1 MQRGRMLSL
10 REGFC
15 TGSRLACYNK
25 KDEWFQIVDRSS
37 SPFQRGSEEVGRR
50 NGKVR
55 VVQEEDKFYKFWA
68 EERRKRV
75 SQHRH
80 RCFKVLFGQKRPLT
94 FVTTSKANF
103 HKEICVVANTKEN
116 KGFKNQN
123 SNSKKVCTQCG
134 RFGHT
139 IDICYKKHDYRHN
152 HKLHR
157 KSSQVNHALT
167 QEDDTDKTQHVE
179 PSGDF
184 RLTPQQYQIL
194 ANLFKNS
201 TPANINQLGFI
212 SSTQSSG
219 NMNSIFNFAHN
230 KPIWIL
236 DSSDTYHVCISLQN
250 FSNYTIIKPI
260 QITLPNGTMVYA
272 EYSRNVVFSPNL
284 YLTKVLYVLQVIKTL
299 NCISLFL
306 LMVVSY
312 KTLKTKETIGLVK
325 NEVGLYLYKSANKPI
340 INSHHVSLNNCN
352 IKNINIWHSRLGHLS
367 NEILCIMST
376 KYDYIIFH
384 NFFH

>member
-1 MQRGRMLSL
+1 
-10 REGFC
+10 
-15 TGSRLACYNK
+15 
-25 KDEWFQIVDRSS
+25 
-37 SPFQRGSEEVGRR
+37 
-50 NGKVR
+50 
-55 VVQEEDKFYKFWA
+55 
-68 EERRKRV
+68 
-75 SQHRH
+75 
-80 RCFKVLFGQKRPLT
+80 
-94 FVTTSKANF
+94 
-103 HKEICVVANTKEN
+103 
-116 KGFKNQN
+116 
-123 SNSKKVCTQCG
+123 
-134 RFGHT
+134 
-139 IDICYKKHDYRHN
+139 
-152 HKLHR
+152 
-157 KSSQVNHALT
+157 
-167 QEDDTDKTQHVE
+167 
-179 PSGDF
+179 
-184 RLTPQQYQIL
+184 
-194 ANLFKNS
+194 
-201 TPANINQLGFI
+201 
-212 SSTQSSG
+212 
-219 NMNSIFNFAHN
+219 MNSIFNFAHN